1 METFF
6 HKLSYLGDVGNCET
20 QPDFAPRKAQI
31 SCLQAPADV
40 MHLLLDLQSDRCCQG
55 TNKPTTRERERGSR
69 RVLERTNPQSNLGVN
84 WKQTSKNGLRRVEND
99 LRITAQTP
107 FGRD

>member
-1 METFF
+1 M
-6 HKLSYLGDVGNCET
+6 GDVRNCET

-55 TNKPTTRERERGSR
+55 TNKPTTREREWGSSR
-69 RVLERTNPQSNLGVN
+69 QALEHTNPQTNLGVN
-84 WKQTSKNGLRRVEND
+84 WKQTSKNGLRRMEND
-99 LRITAQTP
+99 LRIAAQTLCLD
-107 FGRD
+107 GIIV